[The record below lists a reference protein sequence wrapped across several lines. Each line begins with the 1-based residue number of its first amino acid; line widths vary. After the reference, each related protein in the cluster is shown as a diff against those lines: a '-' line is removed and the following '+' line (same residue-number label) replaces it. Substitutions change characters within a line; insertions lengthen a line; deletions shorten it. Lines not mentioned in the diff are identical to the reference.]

1 MKDKKDLGHMS
12 SWKRAELCS
21 VDNTAD
27 FGVFDFV
34 FSSRCFFMRC

>member
-12 SWKRAELCS
+12 SWERAELCS
-21 VDNTAD
+21 VACTVD

-34 FSSRCFFMRC
+34 FSGGCFLRS